1 MINLIQDSET
11 GKSFEQVDARKV
23 IRFTYASQFFD
34 DGYTGVL
41 IGLGLCWVLIDCG
54 SLSFS
59 DFERLKCGM
68 NISEDLYF
76 PVLVTD
82 ETLGAHYCRDERI
95 NNSRKFVVMKI
106 ANYKD
111 DEETL
116 FVVFYNYEGRAIKG
130 YYMDEKIV

>member
-1 MINLIQDSET
+1 
-11 GKSFEQVDARKV
+11 
-23 IRFTYASQFFD
+23 
-34 DGYTGVL
+34 
-41 IGLGLCWVLIDCG
+41 
-54 SLSFS
+54 
-59 DFERLKCGM
+59 M

-130 YYMDEKIV
+130 YYMDEKIVWSGQMAVRENNRRTRFDGLFVYMKGEL